1 MSTTEEEKT
10 PERHR
15 NFAIECNNRAWDL
28 CVQVRTA
35 AEDEELLNAAH
46 AAAFHWGHAGNERNH
61 MRATMLLAEAHA
73 LLGLGPTALAYANR
87 MKGYFLQQ
95 SDTPD
100 WELAFT
106 HAIHAHAAAVAG
118 AVEDHKASYAQ
129 AEAAIAAI
137 AAEEDRQ
144 IVMATFEQ
152 VPPP

>member
-1 MSTTEEEKT
+1 MADTKDLSDVFAEFEGKKEEKKEEKEKSPEPPKKEEETTEKEEETPPKEAPKEEKT

-95 SDTPD
+95 SDTYRHGF
-100 WELAFT
+100 L
-106 HAIHAHAAAVAG
+106 VL
-118 AVEDHKASYAQ
+118 SN
-129 AEAAIAAI
+129 
-137 AAEEDRQ
+137 
-144 IVMATFEQ
+144 
-152 VPPP
+152 